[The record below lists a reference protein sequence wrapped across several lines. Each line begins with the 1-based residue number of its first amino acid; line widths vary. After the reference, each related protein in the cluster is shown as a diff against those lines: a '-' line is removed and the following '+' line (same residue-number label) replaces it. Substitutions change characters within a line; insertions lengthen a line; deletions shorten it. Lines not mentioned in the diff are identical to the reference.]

1 MTLPHW
7 SERKAD
13 LRALLDAGR
22 FGVISDFDGTLSRIV
37 PQPEAAIL
45 VEGACA
51 ALEALRDTLP
61 LVALVSGRA
70 VTDLRAR
77 AGVEGLVYV
86 GNHGFER
93 WEDGNNVPVPAVAQY
108 RKAVNDA
115 VTELRALDLP
125 GTLIEDKG
133 ATLSAH
139 YRNAA
144 PADAARLRAGAQA
157 AADRHGLR
165 LYSGR
170 MVDELRP
177 PVTVD
182 KGTSLLGLIA
192 DYELD
197 AVLVLGDDTTD
208 VDAMRAAREFGA
220 AAHRSGVAV
229 GVVTPES
236 PPEVAA
242 HSDVS
247 ASGPEDVSSLLA
259 WLASTASAS
268 ST

>member
-7 SERKAD
+7 SEKKDD
-13 LRALLDAGR
+13 LRALMDTGR
-22 FGVISDFDGTLSRIV
+22 LGVISDFDGTLSCIV
-37 PQPEAAIL
+37 PQPEAATP
-45 VEGACA
+45 VEGVRE
-51 ALEALRDTLP
+51 ALEALRDALP

-70 VTDLRAR
+70 VADLRAR
-77 AGVEGLVYV
+77 AGIEGLVYV

-93 WEDGNNVPVPAVAQY
+93 WENGEIVPAPAVAQY
-108 RKAVNDA
+108 RAAVAAA
-115 VTELRALDLP
+115 VTDLRALDLP

-144 PADAARLRAGAQA
+144 PADAERLRSEARA
-157 AADRHGLR
+157 AAEHHGLR

-182 KGTSLLGLIA
+182 KGTSLLGLIK
-192 DYELD
+192 DYDLN
-197 AVLVLGDDTTD
+197 AVLFLGDDTTD

-220 AAHRSGVAV
+220 DPHRSGIAV

-242 HSDVS
+242 HSDMS
-247 ASGPEDVSSLLA
+247 ASGAEDASSLLA
-259 WLASTASAS
+259 WLASAASAS